1 MADVLGAGSLLALVV
16 ATLLLRRGL
25 LHRRVVTRLA
35 AGAPLETAEA
45 ATRGSSTGSSAPG
58 YRREWALLAAVGL
71 AIAATGE
78 WFGLG
83 RALWAAIAVDVLAL
97 VHVALRVRASRRELR
112 VEEQLGDAVRLL
124 AAALRSGASPA
135 DALHRSASRI
145 PAPLHGPLAEAAGR
159 LRLGDDPRAVFARLA
174 EQVQTDSMR
183 LLSVALAVQWGSGG
197 SLQRTLLT
205 LGRYAQD
212 RVDLRRRIESQA
224 APARSAVLTLVGATA
239 AVGFLAWS
247 NDPGNV
253 ERFLRAPMGQALV
266 AGALILQGLSLV
278 WMWRMSQVRV

>member
-1 MADVLGAGSLLALVV
+1 MADILGAGSLLALAV

-25 LHRRVVTRLA
+25 LHRRVVIRLA
-35 AGAPLETAEA
+35 EAPALETAEV
-45 ATRGSSTGSSAPG
+45 ATRASTARVSAPG
-58 YRREWALLAAVGL
+58 SRGELALLAVLGL
-71 AIAATGE
+71 AIASVGE
-78 WFGLG
+78 WLSLG
-83 RALWAAIAVDVLAL
+83 RALWAAIGVDVLAL
-97 VHVALRVRASRRELR
+97 VHVAMRVRASRRELR
-112 VEEQLGDAVRLL
+112 VEEQLGEVVRLL

-135 DALHRSASRI
+135 DALHRSAARI
-145 PAPLHGPLAEAAGR
+145 AAPLHGPLAEAAGR

-174 EQVQTDSMR
+174 EQVPMDSTR
-183 LLSVALAVQWGSGG
+183 LLTVALAVQWGSGG
-197 SLQRTLLT
+197 SLQRTLLSI
-205 LGRYAQD
+205 GRYAQD

-253 ERFLRAPMGQALV
+253 ERFLRAPMGAGLV

-278 WMWRMSQVRV
+278 WMWRTAQVRV